1 LAEPHITIDE
11 DTLTLRAENGSVEAR
26 PDKRGLFSFDLVH
39 GHGKA

>member
-1 LAEPHITIDE
+1 MTIDE